1 MSIQKTLDS
10 LTGGKTTVVIAHRL
24 STVQDADRIYVMANG
39 EIDDFGTHDELL
51 RKHGKYE
58 ALVKVQLTQNEMDEK
73 EQPEEL
79 PLPVVLPNKKSS
91 INEGVKKNSIYDPHR
106 KLSSQ
111 SKHLEAQS
119 VEQEHLHVLKEEHEL
134 QLKKEVEALK
144 PAEITKKK
152 NEVLKRIV
160 KNYMI
165 KHYVLFFFAFL
176 GATINGGVQPI
187 LAIVLGEI
195 MP

>member
-39 EIDDFGTHDELL
+39 EVDDFGTHMELL
-51 RKHGKYE
+51 SKHGKYE
-58 ALVKVQLTQNEMDEK
+58 ALVKVQLTQTEIDEK
-73 EQPEEL
+73 EHLPEVPS
-79 PLPVVLPNKKSS
+79 PLVLAAKKSS
-91 INEGVKKNSIYDPHR
+91 IHEGLKGNSMHDPH
-106 KLSSQ
+106 KNLSDHT
-111 SKHLEAQS
+111 KVAEP
-119 VEQEHLHVLKEEHEL
+119 EQEHLQNVKEHHEL
-134 QLKKEVEALK
+134 ELKKEIEALQ
-144 PAEITKKK
+144 PHEITKKK

-160 KNYMI
+160 NNYMI
-165 KHYVLFFFAFL
+165 KHYILFFFAFL

-195 MP
+195 LP